1 MKRDGTGVVEDRWLS
16 AYAPPAADA
25 SSDIDDFSIKREDGR
40 SVLKFKKRV
49 SGDGKNDV
57 DLGKDLHLLF
67 PVSGGPV
74 FGSFVGKHTATPIVS
89 PSKISLLAACG
100 GSEAEAEAESEAEA
114 EAEAEAESEAEA
126 EAEAEAEGNHGSSSK
141 YTPKG
146 AMHAMNCAD
155 IVIGMARG
163 TASRVFDA
171 YTRDRS
177 TPMAD
182 KVKRLVNF
190 VPSINRKGV
199 GSKRTPRGLH
209 LAARPASVCLS
220 QRTPFQSIDLNHL
233 IRHCVSLTS
242 YST

>member
-1 MKRDGTGVVEDRWLS
+1 MKRDGTGVVEDRWIT

-40 SVLKFKKRV
+40 SVLKFRKRV
-49 SGDGKNDV
+49 SNAGDAKNDV
-57 DLGKDLHLLF
+57 DLSKDLHLLF

-89 PSKISLLAACG
+89 PNKISLLATCG
-100 GSEAEAEAESEAEA
+100 GSAEAGAESEAEA

-126 EAEAEAEGNHGSSSK
+126 EAEAEGEAGGSSK

-163 TASRVFDA
+163 TASKVFDA

-182 KVKRLVNF
+182 KVKSVISVNTLKLIKSGRNFQGCLWGSPRACAKNF
-190 VPSINRKGV
+190 VMFGPQ
-199 GSKRTPRGLH
+199 GLEIWDQKY
-209 LAARPASVCLS
+209 C
-220 QRTPFQSIDLNHL
+220 T
-233 IRHCVSLTS
+233 LTS
-242 YST
+242 SSRGT